1 MSDEEFLRQYVS
13 DLTDGK
19 MTPEQLAQQQLEE
32 AGGLLGA
39 GAMGVLEGAVPVFG
53 KQAREAL
60 TSPALRE
67 QQRADYPM
75 ITALGEFIGGIVPGV
90 GTTALASK
98 LAGPT
103 ASIARQ
109 ALTSAGVEAATGG
122 ATAAAKG
129 GDIMDVALSS
139 LLGGTLGGAGG
150 FAQGKGL
157 AKVRS
162 AKQEALSNNPEYVEQ
177 VKQVN
182 KLADTLDKSRKK
194 LARVE
199 GDLESEKIGLR
210 TAAEKNLDTL
220 KSNLQKDREKLDA
233 LLVKAEKAP
242 PSDKTSTEYQAL
254 QQYKDD
260 VKRLQRQFDLEEKRI
275 SDLEGR
281 AATQLR
287 KEKQQAVAAAER
299 EVAKAEERV
308 FSAEEKAEINDALLK
323 IMRQRE
329 GEVASARKAKARN
342 ERIKREQ
349 AKKEAEAAPVVETP
363 APIPVEET
371 PMTFGRQLSQR
382 EIELLEDFVA
392 SGKKLRDI
400 ERELE
405 NKISRSTLS
414 RRFKELGIT
423 PESAKANVA
432 KRAEEKAALEAAAQD
447 VVPEP
452 AITPTPKVQLEK
464 VPKVSR
470 DILSAADKRKL
481 QQQEAT
487 SSIQQEAELGRYG
500 RAQERKQA
508 TEAAAVP
515 TPEKSRFGAEIQIRK
530 ERLGKI
536 GNDLSKA
543 IQMREDALAALQR
556 AQPEARPALAQQV
569 KNAEQAIGQKA
580 QEFDDAVK
588 AFEEETFTLAA
599 RKEPI
604 VRTERGIVASDE
616 QRYQEAQALLAQMKN
631 VSPGMMQ
638 RLMAASPEVII
649 KMFSGPAI
657 SEFTDEDVKAVL
669 TNQ

>member
-1 MSDEEFLRQYVS
+1 
-13 DLTDGK
+13 
-19 MTPEQLAQQQLEE
+19 MTPEEEWLASFGLTEEVTAQELEE

-67 QQRADYPM
+67 QQRADYPGA
-75 ITALGEFIGGIVPGV
+75 TVVGEIIGGLVPGI

-109 ALTSAGVEAATGG
+109 ALTSAGVEAAMGG

-129 GDIMDVALSS
+129 GDAMDVALSS

-182 KLADTLDKSRKK
+182 KLEDTLDKSRKK

-260 VKRLQRQFDLEEKRI
+260 VKRLQKQFDLEEKRI

-281 AATQLR
+281 ATTQLR
-287 KEKQQAVAAAER
+287 KEKQQAVTAAER

-323 IMRQRE
+323 VMREQEGSQQAARTARE
-329 GEVASARKAKARN
+329 TNKKIAERRAEMAAKAD
-342 ERIKREQ
+342 EP
-349 AKKEAEAAPVVETP
+349 APV
-363 APIPVEET
+363 PVEEA
-371 PMTFGRQLSQR
+371 PMSFGRQLSQR

-414 RRFKELGIT
+414 RRFRELGIT

-452 AITPTPKVQLEK
+452 MPEFVP
-464 VPKVSR
+464 VPKVGR
-470 DILSAADKRKL
+470 DTLSAADKRKI
-481 QQQEAT
+481 QQQEVV
-487 SSIQQEAELGRYG
+487 SPVQQEAVLGRYG
-500 RAQERKQA
+500 RAQERLQA
-508 TEAAAVP
+508 TQAAP
-515 TPEKSRFGAEIQIRK
+515 IPELAGSRFGAEIQIRK

-569 KNAEQAIGQKA
+569 KNAEQAIGRKA

-604 VRTERGIVASDE
+604 VRTERSIVASDE

-638 RLMAASPEVII
+638 QLMAAGPEVII
-649 KMFSGPAI
+649 KSFSGPAI
-657 SEFTDEDVKAVL
+657 SELTDEDVKAVL